1 MKGKK
6 DHDSDE
12 EVEEVDMTQDEIL
25 PQQVSQEDP
34 DSASNNEAQHRQ
46 FRSLQQEQL
55 RYSMMEDPEEGVL
68 FEEQSEEVECKF

>member
-34 DSASNNEAQHRQ
+34 DSTSNNEAQHRQ